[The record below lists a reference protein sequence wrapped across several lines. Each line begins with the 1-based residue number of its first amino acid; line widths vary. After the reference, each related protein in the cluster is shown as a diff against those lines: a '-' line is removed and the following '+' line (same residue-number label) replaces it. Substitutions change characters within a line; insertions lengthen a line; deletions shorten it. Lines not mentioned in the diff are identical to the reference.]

1 MVSQWGPGLSILY
14 CNYAING
21 FSSLMT
27 LCLMHYMWSRNRMQF
42 NLYTKCVLLMTSY
55 QMLYELTD
63 PMLFEVSNPGG
74 YQNGGSPT
82 LLFFVIL
89 GVTAG
94 GIGCS
99 LWSFMILAC
108 ALFTVHFGRQPS
120 KKEELI
126 AGATLNVAIW
136 AYSTPVT
143 RYV

>member
-1 MVSQWGPGLSILY
+1 
-14 CNYAING
+14 
-21 FSSLMT
+21 
-27 LCLMHYMWSRNRMQF
+27 MQF

-82 LLFFVIL
+82 LHFFVIL
-89 GVTAG
+89 GIYIG

-126 AGATLNVAIW
+126 AGVTLNVAIW
-136 AYSTPVT
+136 A
-143 RYV
+143 